1 MKHTLHT
8 LFDIIIGVEI
18 HTQLNLKEKLFSN
31 VTINNTTKQNI
42 NSNPIDLGM
51 PGTLPILN
59 LKAIYL
65 SILFGKLIK
74 GKIEKKI
81 KFDRKHYFYPD
92 LSKGYQITQKE
103 HPLIKNGY
111 ITLSKNKINIRQVHL
126 EEDTGKLYHKKNTTY
141 SYINYNRAG
150 IALLEIVSE
159 PELTSKD
166 ETIEYIKKIYKILTE
181 NNICKGKL
189 EKGEFRCD
197 INISFKKKEEQ
208 ISKNKI
214 EIKNLNSFKSI
225 AEAIDYEIKRQ
236 KKLYIL
242 KKNIQN

>member
-159 PELTSKD
+159 PEMRSSK
-166 ETIEYIKKIYKILTE
+166 EAVAYLKAIHTLVRYL
-181 NNICKGKL
+181 
-189 EKGEFRCD
+189 D
-197 INISFKKKEEQ
+197 I
-208 ISKNKI
+208 
-214 EIKNLNSFKSI
+214 
-225 AEAIDYEIKRQ
+225 
-236 KKLYIL
+236 
-242 KKNIQN
+242 